1 MRGNLTWIFVLI
13 ASVVIMLVVNTV
25 VIFRSRRGGR
35 GYRPGQDRRPGAPKD
50 ADGRP
55 DRGQGGA
62 PRRND
67 GGAGGQ
73 RKHGD
78 GNRNDGNRGGG
89 QRQGGQQGG
98 RPQQD
103 RGGKPG
109 SSSIDPMEMSLRD
122 INQRLKNAE
131 REQDSARKNLRDGD
145 GSDGEGRGRD
155 GRQQRGGRDGRDG
168 RDGGR
173 GGNRDD
179 RGPRRDSNRDNR
191 GGGRPER
198 QERGD
203 GAGRQ
208 QDHNRFR
215 QNEQAAE
222 AQERPQAPD
231 IVGNDLGVPEDQ
243 LQHGRRFTAK
253 RRMLPDGP
261 GSPEES
267 SQQDRSAPV
276 PESVSAPTGD
286 SGSSGWN
293 ERQEQG
299 GAAED
304 IQFGR

>member
-1 MRGNLTWIFVLI
+1 
-13 ASVVIMLVVNTV
+13 
-25 VIFRSRRGGR
+25 
-35 GYRPGQDRRPGAPKD
+35 
-50 ADGRP
+50 
-55 DRGQGGA
+55 
-62 PRRND
+62 
-67 GGAGGQ
+67 
-73 RKHGD
+73 
-78 GNRNDGNRGGG
+78 
-89 QRQGGQQGG
+89 
-98 RPQQD
+98 
-103 RGGKPG
+103 
-109 SSSIDPMEMSLRD
+109 MEMSLRD

-131 REQDSARKNLRDGD
+131 REQDSARRNLRDGD
-145 GSDGEGRGRD
+145 SSDGEGRGRD

-179 RGPRRDSNRDNR
+179 KGPRRDSNRDNRDNR

-198 QERGD
+198 QDRGD

-222 AQERPQAPD
+222 AQERPQAPE
-231 IVGNDLGVPEDQ
+231 IVGNDMGVPEDQ

-253 RRMLPDGP
+253 RRMLPDGS

-267 SQQDRSAPV
+267 SPQDHSASV

-299 GAAED
+299 GGTED